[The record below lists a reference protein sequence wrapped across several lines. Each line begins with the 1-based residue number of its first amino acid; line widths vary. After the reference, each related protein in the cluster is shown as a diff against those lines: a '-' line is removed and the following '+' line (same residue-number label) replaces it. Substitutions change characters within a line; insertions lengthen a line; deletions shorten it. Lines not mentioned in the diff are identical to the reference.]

1 MKFYGDIVITDP
13 VYIVKDDCDWGKC
26 EYGEALE
33 MLGINTFFTT
43 GNGDSVG
50 NLIVN
55 TDTKEILG
63 EFGSDSCMVSVMLL
77 DELLAYNPT
86 CLDKL
91 EQHCYTIL
99 KGFDGTIERIEIEDE
114 EDDQYWALV
123 GKGSINFIT
132 EIE

>member
-1 MKFYGDIVITDP
+1 MEFKGDIIITDP
-13 VYIVKDDCDWGKC
+13 VYIVKDDCDWGEC

-33 MLGINTFFTT
+33 MLGINTYFTT

-55 TDTKEILG
+55 TDTKKVLG

-91 EQHCYTIL
+91 GQHCYTIL
-99 KGFDGTIERIEIEDE
+99 KGFDGTVERIEIEDE

>member
-1 MKFYGDIVITDP
+1 MKFKGDIIITDP
-13 VYIVKDDCDWGKC
+13 VYIVKDDCDWGEC

-33 MLGINTFFTT
+33 MLGIHTYFTT

-63 EFGSDSCMVSVMLL
+63 ELGSDSCMVSVMLL
-77 DELLAYNPT
+77 DELLTYSPT

-91 EQHCYTIL
+91 EKHCYTIL

-123 GKGSINFIT
+123 GKGNINFIT